1 MKWMIKA
8 VIFDMDGLMFNTE
21 VMFKKQF
28 REALD
33 FNHIDAPDSVIEE
46 MIGCDSR
53 RIQIFEE
60 EYPGITEVMAYC
72 QKHRVEYFFDFFKE
86 PGSANMPGLQE
97 LIEYLDQKKIPYG
110 IASSSYPEDIR
121 RFVDY
126 AGFKISYKTLTSSK
140 EGMPSKPAPDI
151 FLEAARRLQEKPENC
166 LVLEDSKN
174 GIIAASSAG
183 MHSIFVPDQI
193 VPDEEMKKYIQTT
206 CKSLKDVIPYLE
218 NQAHMI

>member
-1 MKWMIKA
+1 MIKA

-28 REALD
+28 REALQ
-33 FNHIDAPDSVIEE
+33 FNKINAPDSVIES

-53 RIQIFEE
+53 RIQIFEQ
-60 EYPGITEVMAYC
+60 EYPGITEVMSYC
-72 QKHRVEYFFDFFKE
+72 QKHRMEYFFDFFKE

-97 LIEYLDQKKIPYG
+97 LISYLDEKKIPYG
-110 IASSSYPEDIR
+110 IASSSSPEDIR
-121 RFVDY
+121 RMVGY

-140 EGMPSKPAPDI
+140 EGFPSKPAPDI
-151 FLEAARRLQEKPENC
+151 FIEAAHRLNTDPKHC

-174 GIIAASSAG
+174 GIIAASGAG
-183 MHSIFVPDQI
+183 MNSIFIPDQI

-206 CKSLKDVIPYLE
+206 CKSLADVIPYLE
-218 NQAHMI
+218 KNASMI